1 MVLMTLVTSPL
12 RRPSLRE
19 AQRAVTRTRVCE
31 AASELFFRRGFS
43 AVSME
48 DIAQA
53 AGISRS
59 TLYVHFPDKADLFSE
74 IARGYGDTLCALVA
88 QLPGPVPTRSQI
100 DQWLV
105 ALVALMD
112 QEHIP
117 ATLISDMN
125 ARGETPAVTRAIG
138 ERLLLALSDQLPAL
152 QRTLGRSKLHSRA
165 RAWAEAAMREVGWAC
180 LQTAGDP
187 DDAGAA
193 RLHVAADI
201 FERFVHAQLEMEE

>member
-1 MVLMTLVTSPL
+1 MDLVVPPARL
-12 RRPSLRE
+12 SLRE
-19 AQRAVTRTRVCE
+19 AQRAVTRGRICN
-31 AASELFFRRGFS
+31 AASELFFNRGFS
-43 AVSME
+43 AVTME

-53 AGISRS
+53 AGVSRS
-59 TLYVHFPDKADLFSE
+59 TLYVHYPDKADLSAE
-74 IARGYGDTLCALVA
+74 IASGYGDILCALIA

-125 ARGETPAVTRAIG
+125 ARGETPAVTQAIG
-138 ERLLLALSDQLPAL
+138 ERLLLALSAQLPSL
-152 QRTLGRSKLHSRA
+152 QRTLGNSKLHSRA
-165 RAWAEAAMREVGWAC
+165 RAWAETAMREVGWAC
-180 LQTAGDP
+180 LQTSGDL

-201 FERFVHAQLEMEE
+201 FERFVHAQSEMEE